1 MDRVYLSGALQTKP
15 DVSALTSKGYPTD
28 GNPGTGVAPTVPG
41 AAWAY
46 MLMEELIGVIEAAG
60 ITPEKTSLDQLKKAI
75 PIMVPKLMAN
85 QALAGEKLKNGTV
98 SIDALKNSVFATLD
112 NAKNGTPRLIVTS
125 DVLLSFV
132 QFLIPAGVTCFY
144 AGKSVPDGWLACNGA
159 VYPRS
164 KYPRLFAAIGTTY
177 GAGDGST
184 TFAIPKAHHQVLEA
198 TSTISEVGQVM
209 EAGLPD
215 INGWIDID
223 TNGSSECLA
232 FNAAGAFSKRR
243 IDNLSGNF
251 AQYEGVR
258 SVKYHGRVDMS
269 AKSVNALYGKYQT
282 AQMASLRLM
291 AIIKS

>member
-15 DVSALTSKGYPTD
+15 DISALTSKGYPTD
-28 GNPGTGVAPTVPG
+28 GNPGTGIAPTVPG
-41 AAWAY
+41 AGWAY
-46 MLMEELIGVIEAAG
+46 MIMEELLGVIEAAG

-75 PIMVPKLMAN
+75 PIMVPKLMEN

-98 SIDALKNSVFATLD
+98 SIDALKNSVFATLE

-215 INGWIDID
+215 ITGNAQDIHVGAIPRGDQCFTWTKNGELA
-223 TNGSSECLA
+223 TAALNGDWSFGYFS
-232 FNAAGAFSKRR
+232 FNASKSNAMFGKATTNQPSALRLLA
-243 IDNLSGNF
+243 I
-251 AQYEGVR
+251 
-258 SVKYHGRVDMS
+258 VKY
-269 AKSVNALYGKYQT
+269 
-282 AQMASLRLM
+282 
-291 AIIKS
+291 

>member
-41 AAWAY
+41 AGWAY
-46 MLMEELIGVIEAAG
+46 MIMEELIGVIEAAG

-98 SIDALKNSVFATLD
+98 SIDALKNSVFATLE

-215 INGWIDID
+215 IK
-223 TNGSSECLA
+223 GSVVFHGAGTEASYISSCQGSFAGSGRKSSYRLA
-232 FNAAGAFSKRR
+232 STIAFAESFGAFDLDAMAS
-243 IDNLSGNF
+243 N
-251 AQYEGVR
+251 V
-258 SVKYHGRVDMS
+258 
-269 AKSVNALYGKYQT
+269 LYGKSQT
-282 AQMASLRLM
+282 NQMASLRVL

>member
-46 MLMEELIGVIEAAG
+46 MLMEELLAVIEAAG

-98 SIDALKNSVFATLD
+98 SIDALKNSVFATLE

-215 INGWIDID
+215 IGGSISFHGAGNG
-223 TNGSSECLA
+223 GSYVYSASGICAGDARQSSFRQGNVETSA
-232 FNAAGAFSKRR
+232 ESFGAVNVNAS
-243 IDNLSGNF
+243 
-251 AQYEGVR
+251 R
-258 SVKYHGRVDMS
+258 S
-269 AKSVNALYGKYQT
+269 NALYGKSNTNQNN
-282 AQMASLRLM
+282 ALRLL

>member
-15 DVSALTSKGYPTD
+15 DISALTSKGYPTD
-28 GNPGTGVAPTVPG
+28 GNPGTGIAPTVPG
-41 AAWAY
+41 AGWAY
-46 MLMEELIGVIEAAG
+46 MIMEELLGVIEAAG

-75 PIMVPKLMAN
+75 PIMVPKLMEN
-85 QALAGEKLKNGTV
+85 QALAGEKLKDGTV
-98 SIDALKNSVFATLD
+98 SIDALKNSVFATLE

-215 INGWIDID
+215 INGSFDGDLSVSTGIGCFLPI
-223 TNGSSECLA
+223 NHQP
-232 FNAAGAFSKRR
+232 FSP
-243 IDNLSGNF
+243 
-251 AQYEGVR
+251 EGVR
-258 SVKYHGRVDMS
+258 KEGYHAVSFDASR
-269 AKSVNALYGKYQT
+269 ANATYGKSDT
-282 AQMASLRLM
+282 VRMASLRVL

>member
-28 GNPGTGVAPTVPG
+28 GNPGTGIAPTVPG
-41 AAWAY
+41 AGWAY
-46 MLMEELIGVIEAAG
+46 MIMEELLGVIEAAG

-75 PIMVPKLMAN
+75 PIMVPKLMEN

-98 SIDALKNSVFATLD
+98 SIDALKNSVFATLE

-209 EAGLPD
+209 QAGLPD
-215 INGWIDID
+215 ITGNLTDVAGGASMSFNGRALTGDITD
-223 TNGSSECLA
+223 NPAVFGTTGKGRFAGITLQAKRSS
-232 FNAAGAFSKRR
+232 NAY
-243 IDNLSGNF
+243 GN
-251 AQYEGVR
+251 
-258 SVKYHGRVDMS
+258 S
-269 AKSVNALYGKYQT
+269 ATVQP
-282 AQMASLRLM
+282 ASLRLM
-291 AIIKS
+291 PIIRT

>member
-98 SIDALKNSVFATLD
+98 SIDALKNSVFATLE

-209 EAGLPD
+209 QAGLPD
-215 INGWIDID
+215 ITGNAQDIHVGAIPRGEQCFTWTKNGEL
-223 TNGSSECLA
+223 TTAALNGDWGFGYFS
-232 FNAAGAFSKRR
+232 FNASKSNAMFGKATTNQPSALRLLA
-243 IDNLSGNF
+243 I
-251 AQYEGVR
+251 
-258 SVKYHGRVDMS
+258 VKY
-269 AKSVNALYGKYQT
+269 
-282 AQMASLRLM
+282 
-291 AIIKS
+291 

>member
-28 GNPGTGVAPTVPG
+28 GNPGTGIAPTVPG
-41 AAWAY
+41 AGWAY
-46 MLMEELIGVIEAAG
+46 MIMEELLGVIEAAG

-75 PIMVPKLMAN
+75 PIMVPKLMEN

-98 SIDALKNSVFATLD
+98 SIDALKNSVFATLE

-215 INGWIDID
+215 IKGSQHTWGYIVNPSCSGAMYPSGSINHPWTGMQLSQDNTQDYINFQASRSSPLFGKST
-223 TNGSSECLA
+223 TN
-232 FNAAGAFSKRR
+232 
-243 IDNLSGNF
+243 
-251 AQYEGVR
+251 
-258 SVKYHGRVDMS
+258 
-269 AKSVNALYGKYQT
+269 
-282 AQMASLRLM
+282 QMASLRLL
-291 AIIKS
+291 AIIKW

>member
-215 INGWIDID
+215 ISGQFWDLCTTIADKRM
-223 TNGSSECLA
+223 GSSEGC
-232 FNAAGAFSKRR
+232 FGTIVRTGNAIFRATQTT
-243 IDNLSGNF
+243 I
-251 AQYEGVR
+251 
-258 SVKYHGRVDMS
+258 VDETGDGIS
-269 AKSVNALYGKYQT
+269 LK
-282 AQMASLRLM
+282 ASLSSSLYKGTSFQPSALRLL
-291 AIIKS
+291 AIIKI

>member
-215 INGWIDID
+215 ISGKANGLRTVFGDLS
-223 TNGSSECLA
+223 TNWCEGSLVTENTSEQTNQSFEPGSA
-232 FNAAGAFSKRR
+232 YGAARR
-243 IDNLSGNF
+243 
-251 AQYEGVR
+251 
-258 SVKYHGRVDMS
+258 DMS
-269 AKSVNALYGKYQT
+269 FLASRGSALFGKSAT
-282 AQMASLRLM
+282 PQMASLRLL

>member
-15 DVSALTSKGYPTD
+15 DISALTSKGYPTD
-28 GNPGTGVAPTVPG
+28 GNPGTGIAPTVPG
-41 AAWAY
+41 AGWAY
-46 MLMEELIGVIEAAG
+46 MIMEELLGVIEAAG

-75 PIMVPKLMAN
+75 PIMVPKLMEN

-98 SIDALKNSVFATLD
+98 SIDALKNSVFATLE

-215 INGWIDID
+215 INGTIRILSYED
-223 TNGSSECLA
+223 TNEG
-232 FNAAGAFSKRR
+232 NDGAFS
-243 IDNLSGNF
+243 
-251 AQYEGVR
+251 
-258 SVKYHGRVDMS
+258 
-269 AKSVNALYGKYQT
+269 YQT
-282 AQMASLRLM
+282 HLIVYASVGSR
-291 AIIKS
+291 

>member
-98 SIDALKNSVFATLD
+98 SIDALKNSVFATLE

-215 INGWIDID
+215 ITGVIGADA
-223 TNGSSECLA
+223 SSGGA
-232 FNAAGAFSKRR
+232 TGAFSLKA
-243 IDNLSGNF
+243 SG
-251 AQYEGVR
+251 QYSPNVGTLMRNYNYTLKASSANSLYKGSEL
-258 SVKYHGRVDMS
+258 RV
-269 AKSVNALYGKYQT
+269 
-282 AQMASLRLM
+282 ASLRVL
-291 AIIKS
+291 AIIKT

>member
-15 DVSALTSKGYPTD
+15 DISALTSKGYPTD
-28 GNPGTGVAPTVPG
+28 GNPGTGIAPTVPG
-41 AAWAY
+41 AGWAY
-46 MLMEELIGVIEAAG
+46 MIMEELLGVIEAAG

-75 PIMVPKLMAN
+75 PIMVPKLMEN

-98 SIDALKNSVFATLD
+98 SIDALKNSVFATLE

-132 QFLIPAGVTCFY
+132 QFLIPAGVTCFF

-215 INGWIDID
+215 ITGEFWDLASTVDAGMGNG
-223 TNGSSECLA
+223 N
-232 FNAAGAFSKRR
+232 GAFKRANVTGSLHQPSSLKH
-243 IDNLSGNF
+243 ISMDTDGLNF
-251 AQYEGVR
+251 KASR
-258 SVKYHGRVDMS
+258 L
-269 AKSVNALYGKYQT
+269 NALYHGDTLQT
-282 AQMASLRLM
+282 SALRLL
-291 AIIKS
+291 AIVKY

>member
-46 MLMEELIGVIEAAG
+46 MLMEELLAVIEAAG

-98 SIDALKNSVFATLD
+98 SIDALKNSVFATLE

-215 INGWIDID
+215 IEGMATQLLLNPDAIAGGVFVFSD
-223 TNGSSECLA
+223 TSEQDLLA
-232 FNAAGAFSKRR
+232 SNDPYRQLVS
-243 IDNLSGNF
+243 NLSFKASRGNSL
-251 AQYEGVR
+251 YKGSEL
-258 SVKYHGRVDMS
+258 RV
-269 AKSVNALYGKYQT
+269 
-282 AQMASLRLM
+282 ASLRAL
-291 AIIKS
+291 AIIKA

>member
-98 SIDALKNSVFATLD
+98 SIDALKNSVFATLE

-215 INGWIDID
+215 IKGSVVFPGAGTEAGYISRC
-223 TNGSSECLA
+223 NGSFKGSANNGSYKVIRETYSGESFGV
-232 FNAAGAFSKRR
+232 FNLDAA
-243 IDNLSGNF
+243 LSN
-251 AQYEGVR
+251 
-258 SVKYHGRVDMS
+258 D
-269 AKSVNALYGKYQT
+269 LYGKSQT
-282 AQMASLRLM
+282 LQTDALRLM

>member
-215 INGWIDID
+215 I
-223 TNGSSECLA
+223 TGSASGLRTLA
-232 FNAAGAFSKRR
+232 TGSDAGALSLTRASGVPYGAGSY
-243 IDNLSGNF
+243 DQSNWGNLVFKASSSNPIYKG
-251 AQYEGVR
+251 
-258 SVKYHGRVDMS
+258 ST
-269 AKSVNALYGKYQT
+269 LQT
-282 AQMASLRLM
+282 RALRLI

>member
-215 INGWIDID
+215 ISGNLGETSA
-223 TNGSSECLA
+223 TNTPATAL
-232 FNAAGAFSKRR
+232 GAFRWTTVKKGRR
-243 IDNLSGNF
+243 VITDPNVPVEYDPSF
-251 AQYEGVR
+251 RASR
-258 SVKYHGRVDMS
+258 S
-269 AKSVNALYGKYQT
+269 NALYGLSET
-282 AQMASLRLM
+282 NQMASLRLL
-291 AIIKS
+291 AIVKY

>member
-28 GNPGTGVAPTVPG
+28 GNPGTGIAPTVPG
-41 AAWAY
+41 AGWAY
-46 MLMEELIGVIEAAG
+46 MIMEELLGVIEAAG

-75 PIMVPKLMAN
+75 PIMVPKLMEN

-98 SIDALKNSVFATLD
+98 SIDALKNSVFATLE

-209 EAGLPD
+209 QAGLPD
-215 INGWIDID
+215 ITGGFGDVVW
-223 TNGSSECLA
+223 TRTVR
-232 FNAAGAFSKRR
+232 GAH
-243 IDNLSGNF
+243 IVG
-251 AQYEGVR
+251 ATTPQ
-258 SVKYHGRVDMS
+258 
-269 AKSVNALYGKYQT
+269 SVNRNVTNEGSEYVGWVDFQASKSASIYGGSTVQP
-282 AQMASLRLM
+282 ASVRLM
-291 AIIKS
+291 PIIKA

>member
-1 MDRVYLSGALQTKP
+1 MDRVYLSGALQTRP
-15 DVSALTSKGYPTD
+15 NVSELTSKGYPTD

-46 MLMEELIGVIEAAG
+46 MLMEELLAVIEAAG

-215 INGWIDID
+215 ITG
-223 TNGSSECLA
+223 T
-232 FNAAGAFSKRR
+232 AAWTVGGYSNPIGIGAF
-243 IDNLSGNF
+243 DVELSGTSKPIQQSGNGDLNLTF
-251 AQYEGVR
+251 KASKSNSLYKGSTLQLH
-258 SVKYHGRVDMS
+258 SLKALAIVKF
-269 AKSVNALYGKYQT
+269 
-282 AQMASLRLM
+282 
-291 AIIKS
+291 

>member
-28 GNPGTGVAPTVPG
+28 GNSGTGVAPTVPG

-98 SIDALKNSVFATLD
+98 SIDALKNSVFATLE

-215 INGWIDID
+215 IVGVIGADA
-223 TNGSSECLA
+223 SSGGA
-232 FNAAGAFSKRR
+232 TGAFSLKA
-243 IDNLSGNF
+243 SG
-251 AQYEGVR
+251 QYSPNVGTLMRNYNYTLKASASNSLYKGSEL
-258 SVKYHGRVDMS
+258 RV
-269 AKSVNALYGKYQT
+269 
-282 AQMASLRLM
+282 ASLRVL
-291 AIIKS
+291 AIIKT

>member
-28 GNPGTGVAPTVPG
+28 GNPGTGIAPTVPG
-41 AAWAY
+41 AGWAY
-46 MLMEELIGVIEAAG
+46 MIMEELLGVIEAAG

-75 PIMVPKLMAN
+75 PIMVPKLMEN

-98 SIDALKNSVFATLD
+98 SIDALKNSVFATLE

-209 EAGLPD
+209 QAGLPD
-215 INGWIDID
+215 IAGQFNIDID
-223 TNGSSECLA
+223 GYSRFSVEAVN
-232 FNAAGAFSKRR
+232 GAFKGINPYYAKPSTGSEVQVEATGIELKASRVSAVHGKSNTVQNNALR
-243 IDNLSGNF
+243 IL
-251 AQYEGVR
+251 AI
-258 SVKYHGRVDMS
+258 VKY
-269 AKSVNALYGKYQT
+269 
-282 AQMASLRLM
+282 
-291 AIIKS
+291 

>member
-46 MLMEELIGVIEAAG
+46 MLMEELLAVIEAAG

-98 SIDALKNSVFATLD
+98 SIDALKNSVFATLE

-215 INGWIDID
+215 IS
-223 TNGSSECLA
+223 GSFDGRLELGEARGSFELV
-232 FNAAGAFSKRR
+232 NKN
-243 IDNLSGNF
+243 DSGN
-251 AQYEGVR
+251 QYAPGTGFHGTSFKASRSSSIFGKSDTVR
-258 SVKYHGRVDMS
+258 MD
-269 AKSVNALYGKYQT
+269 
-282 AQMASLRLM
+282 SLRLL

>member
-28 GNPGTGVAPTVPG
+28 GNPGTGIAPTVPG
-41 AAWAY
+41 AGWAY
-46 MLMEELIGVIEAAG
+46 MIMEELLGVIEAAG

-75 PIMVPKLMAN
+75 PIMVPKLMEN

-98 SIDALKNSVFATLD
+98 SIDALKNSVFATLE

-209 EAGLPD
+209 QAGLPD
-215 INGWIDID
+215 ISGVAD
-223 TNGSSECLA
+223 GSVC
-232 FNAAGAFSKRR
+232 FNSRSGAFS
-243 IDNLSGNF
+243 LSNEGNGLS
-251 AQYEGVR
+251 QEPSTKG
-258 SVKYHGRVDMS
+258 YHALNFYAHS
-269 AKSVNALYGKYQT
+269 SNALYGASDT
-282 AQMASLRLM
+282 VRMASLRAL
-291 AIIKS
+291 AIIKA

>member
-1 MDRVYLSGALQTKP
+1 MDRVYLSGALQTRP
-15 DVSALTSKGYPTD
+15 NVSELTSKGYPTD

-46 MLMEELIGVIEAAG
+46 MLMEELLAVIEAAG

-215 INGWIDID
+215 IVGGFGYVVWTKEVRGAHKVGVSIPQTVNRNVVNQGAESVGWVDFQASLD
-223 TNGSSECLA
+223 SP
-232 FNAAGAFSKRR
+232 
-243 IDNLSGNF
+243 
-251 AQYEGVR
+251 V
-258 SVKYHGRVDMS
+258 HG
-269 AKSVNALYGKYQT
+269 KSNTVQTNALRLLAILKY
-282 AQMASLRLM
+282 
-291 AIIKS
+291 

>member
-215 INGWIDID
+215 ISGDWPYISASRVGVGARGCAFFAVAPGGLK
-223 TNGSSECLA
+223 TTVTSEP
-232 FNAAGAFSKRR
+232 G
-243 IDNLSGNF
+243 DGNP
-251 AQYEGVR
+251 AIKASR
-258 SVKYHGRVDMS
+258 
-269 AKSVNALYGKYQT
+269 NNPIYGKSSTNQPS
-282 AQMASLRLM
+282 ALRLI
-291 AIIKS
+291 AIIKH

>member
-28 GNPGTGVAPTVPG
+28 GNPGTGIAPTVPG
-41 AAWAY
+41 AGWAY
-46 MLMEELIGVIEAAG
+46 MIMEELLGVIEAAG

-75 PIMVPKLMAN
+75 PIMVPKLMEN

-98 SIDALKNSVFATLD
+98 SIDALKNSVFATLE

-209 EAGLPD
+209 QAGLPD
-215 INGWIDID
+215 ITGQQLLWGYPVM
-223 TNGSSECLA
+223 TGS
-232 FNAAGAFSKRR
+232 AGALGYAGSKLHP
-243 IDNLSGNF
+243 INASLSDETTETYSDITF
-251 AQYEGVR
+251 AASR
-258 SVKYHGRVDMS
+258 SVATFGKAETVQPS
-269 AKSVNALYGKYQT
+269 AI
-282 AQMASLRLM
+282 RLL
-291 AIIKS
+291 AIIRT

>member
-46 MLMEELIGVIEAAG
+46 MLMEELLAVIEAAG

-98 SIDALKNSVFATLD
+98 SIDALKNSVFATLE

-215 INGWIDID
+215 IEGYSDQ
-223 TNGSSECLA
+223 TGGSNNSYEPSGVFSHNNLLHGQGIA
-232 FNAAGAFSKRR
+232 TTSDPNATIVGLNFKASK
-243 IDNLSGNF
+243 
-251 AQYEGVR
+251 A
-258 SVKYHGRVDMS
+258 
-269 AKSVNALYGKYQT
+269 NALYKGSTLQT
-282 AQMASLRLM
+282 ASLRLL

>member
-46 MLMEELIGVIEAAG
+46 MLMEELLAVIEAAG

-215 INGWIDID
+215 ISGQFVTGGYASDRG
-223 TNGSSECLA
+223 T
-232 FNAAGAFSKRR
+232 GAFDLVSADS
-243 IDNLSGNF
+243 I
-251 AQYEGVR
+251 GVAGDQHGTFKSRKVHSFSASR
-258 SVKYHGRVDMS
+258 SNS
-269 AKSVNALYGKYQT
+269 LCGKADT
-282 AQMASLRLM
+282 IRMASLRVL
-291 AIIKS
+291 AIIKV

>member
-46 MLMEELIGVIEAAG
+46 MLMEELLAVIEAAG

-98 SIDALKNSVFATLD
+98 SIDALKNSVFATLE

-215 INGWIDID
+215 ITGTIYD
-223 TNGSSECLA
+223 LA
-232 FNAAGAFSKRR
+232 TTDGEPRMGYVYGCFENKK
-243 IDNLSGNF
+243 
-251 AQYEGVR
+251 Q
-258 SVKYHGRVDMS
+258 
-269 AKSVNALYGKYQT
+269 SVNAVKSSSSCNVNSQNGDGIDMKASLSSAVFGKSDT
-282 AQMASLRLM
+282 VRMNSLRLLV
-291 AIIKS
+291 IVKY